1 MLAVPETQ
9 VRQIGVIPMWKE
21 GSWASVARRYPQ
33 RTVSYWICWGGN
45 FAITLLSVSGSYSV
59 ISSLIIDPNYCQL
72 INLKVIF

>member
-33 RTVSYWICWGGN
+33 RTVSY
-45 FAITLLSVSGSYSV
+45 
-59 ISSLIIDPNYCQL
+59 
-72 INLKVIF
+72 